1 MTPPALRSAIRQ
13 AATSLQRGGLIAYP
27 TEAVWGLG
35 CDPNNDKALQNLLAL
50 KNRDPKKGLILIAAD
65 IAMFAPYL
73 SGLQTE
79 HMALLQQSWP
89 GAVTWLVP
97 NNQMP
102 NNPASSSQVS
112 PLISGGQSTLAL
124 RVTAHP
130 VAAALSRAFGGPLVS
145 TSANPQGLPPAKSLM
160 KVKAYFG
167 NTLDAYTSG
176 QIGSAATPS
185 EIRNL
190 ITGDIIRAAG

>member
-1 MTPPALRSAIRQ
+1 VIDLALRPGIRR
-13 AATSLQRGGLIAYP
+13 AAASLCQGGVVAYP

-35 CDPNNDKALQNLLAL
+35 CDPENHRAVQQLLAL
-50 KNRDPKKGLILIAAD
+50 KRRDPRKGLILIAAD

-73 SGLQTE
+73 HAVSPSLIEKLQN
-79 HMALLQQSWP
+79 SWP
-89 GAVTWLVP
+89 GAITWLIP
-97 NNQMP
+97 NNHY
-102 NNPASSSQVS
+102 AS
-112 PLISGGQSTLAL
+112 PWISGGQDTLAL

-167 NTLDAYTSG
+167 NTLDAYTPGS
-176 QIGSAATPS
+176 IGNAAKPS
-185 EIRNL
+185 EIRHL
-190 ITGDIIRAAG
+190 LTGEVIRAAS

>member
-1 MTPPALRSAIRQ
+1 MKNLELRPRLRQ
-13 AATSLQRGGLIAYP
+13 VAATLHRGGIVACP
-27 TEAVWGLG
+27 TEAVWGLS
-35 CDPNNDKALQNLLAL
+35 CDPENERAVQQLLAL
-50 KNRDPKKGLILIAAD
+50 KKRDPSKGLILIAAD

-73 SGLQTE
+73 HGLE
-79 HMALLQQSWP
+79 PALVEQLRNSWP
-89 GAVTWLVP
+89 AAITWLIP
-97 NNQMP
+97 NNHT
-102 NNPASSSQVS
+102 AS
-112 PLISGGQSTLAL
+112 PWISGGRNTLAL

-167 NTLDAYTSG
+167 NTLDACAPGS
-176 QIGSAATPS
+176 IGRAAKPS

-190 ITGDIIRAAG
+190 LTGEVIRAAS

>member
-1 MTPPALRSAIRQ
+1 MTDLALRPGIRQ
-13 AATSLQRGGLIAYP
+13 AAASLHKGGIVAYP

-35 CDPNNDKALQNLLAL
+35 CDPENNRAVQNLLAL
-50 KNRDPKKGLILIAAD
+50 KRRDPSKGLILIAAD

-73 SGLQTE
+73 HGLKP
-79 HMALLQQSWP
+79 ALVEQLQNSWP
-89 GAVTWLVP
+89 GAITWLIP
-97 NNQMP
+97 NNHT
-102 NNPASSSQVS
+102 AS
-112 PLISGGQSTLAL
+112 PWISGGRDTLAL

-167 NTLDAYTSG
+167 NTLDAYTPGS
-176 QIGSAATPS
+176 IGRAAKPS

-190 ITGDIIRAAG
+190 VTGDVIRAAS

>member
-1 MTPPALRSAIRQ
+1 MTNLALRPGIRR
-13 AATSLQRGGLIAYP
+13 AAASLHKGGIIAYP

-35 CDPNNDKALQNLLAL
+35 CDPENHGAVQNLLAL
-50 KNRDPKKGLILIAAD
+50 KRRDPRKGLILIAAD
-65 IAMFAPYL
+65 IALFAPYL
-73 SGLQTE
+73 HGLSP
-79 HMALLQQSWP
+79 ALLKQLQNSWP
-89 GAVTWLVP
+89 AAITWLIP
-97 NNQMP
+97 NNHH
-102 NNPASSSQVS
+102 AS
-112 PLISGGQSTLAL
+112 PWISGGRDTLAL

-167 NTLDAYTSG
+167 NTLDAYTPGS
-176 QIGSAATPS
+176 IGHAAMPS

-190 ITGDIIRAAG
+190 VTGEVIRAAS

>member
-1 MTPPALRSAIRQ
+1 MTDLALRPAIRR
-13 AATSLQRGGLIAYP
+13 AAASLHQGGIVAYP

-35 CDPNNDKALQNLLAL
+35 CDPKNHGAVQNLLAL
-50 KNRDPKKGLILIAAD
+50 KRRDPRKGLILIAAD

-73 SGLQTE
+73 HDLKPALIEQLQ
-79 HMALLQQSWP
+79 AGWP
-89 GAVTWLVP
+89 GAITWLIP
-97 NNQMP
+97 NNHY
-102 NNPASSSQVS
+102 AS
-112 PLISGGQSTLAL
+112 PWISGGHDTLAL

-167 NTLDAYTSG
+167 NTLDAYTPGS
-176 QIGSAATPS
+176 IGNAATPS

-190 ITGDIIRAAG
+190 VTGEVIRAAS

>member
-1 MTPPALRSAIRQ
+1 MTDLALRPGIRR
-13 AATSLQRGGLIAYP
+13 AAASLHQGGIVAYP

-35 CDPNNDKALQNLLAL
+35 CDPENASAVQNLLAL
-50 KNRDPKKGLILIAAD
+50 KRRDPRKGLILIAAD

-73 SGLQTE
+73 QGLKPTLIEQ
-79 HMALLQQSWP
+79 LQASWP
-89 GAVTWLVP
+89 GAITWLIP
-97 NNQMP
+97 NNHH
-102 NNPASSSQVS
+102 AS
-112 PLISGGQSTLAL
+112 PWISGGRDTLAL

-167 NTLDAYTSG
+167 NTLDAYTPGS
-176 QIGSAATPS
+176 IGNAATPS

-190 ITGDIIRAAG
+190 VTGEVIRAAS